1 MPNSIRTTSNTQTT
15 TNSTPAT
22 FKAGDSVLCPSLS
35 LNPFVLHNDP
45 YGKRKLLA
53 FTHDDSHLYY
63 DKQGYFVPACDK
75 QTGDYQPSLFHDTP
89 ANRQAIAT
97 LYNGSQ
103 SSQRTV
109 IDITEPNDNEVIIMS
124 SHELSD
130 IACDLESAAVVISD
144 IGKLLAL
151 IHYEKIKPDV
161 AISMARLTHDTTETW
176 HELLQSQLGS
186 IKKTLAMTR
195 YALLEAA
202 SENYPPKQSRKH
214 AKRKSYYKKY
224 IAMRQP
230 KQSHARGNR

>member
-1 MPNSIRTTSNTQTT
+1 MPNSIRTTSNTQAT

-22 FKAGDSVLCPSLS
+22 FKAGDSVLWAAVSNQSYKLQS
-35 LNPFVLHNDP
+35 SKD
-45 YGKRKLLA
+45 KRSNRLVIRHANIEYTFDTDGRSSPEDAL
-53 FTHDDSHLYY
+53 
-63 DKQGYFVPACDK
+63 
-75 QTGDYQPSLFHDTP
+75 PSLFHDTP

-97 LYNGSQ
+97 LYSGNQ

-109 IDITEPNDNEVIIMS
+109 IDITEADDDEVIIMS

-186 IKKTLAMTR
+186 IKETLAMTR
-195 YALLEAA
+195 YGKEG
-202 SENYPPKQSRKH
+202 SQ
-214 AKRKSYYKKY
+214 
-224 IAMRQP
+224 
-230 KQSHARGNR
+230 